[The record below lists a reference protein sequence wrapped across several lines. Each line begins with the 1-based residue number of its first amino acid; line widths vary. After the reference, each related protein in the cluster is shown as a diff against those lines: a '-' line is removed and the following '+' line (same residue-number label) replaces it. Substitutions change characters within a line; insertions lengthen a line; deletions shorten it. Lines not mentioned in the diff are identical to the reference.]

1 MGQGGLEPP
10 TPRLSSVCS
19 NQLSY
24 WPPTSALPKPPKE
37 VLGKPSPSQGRN
49 TPDTTTGE
57 GCADGADPRKGQAHH
72 APHANQWPQVMAGKY
87 CLSGHRRPNQTQ
99 PIRAR
104 PVKGRSRSILVI
116 VQAADSKGPKPLPHP
131 RSLKGGDPAAGS
143 PTATLLR
150 LHPSH

>member
-1 MGQGGLEPP
+1 
-10 TPRLSSVCS
+10 
-19 NQLSY
+19 
-24 WPPTSALPKPPKE
+24 
-37 VLGKPSPSQGRN
+37 LGKPSPSQGRN

-104 PVKGRSRSILVI
+104 PVKGRSRSIVSHCSGRQQQETEI
-116 VQAADSKGPKPLPHP
+116 STP
-131 RSLKGGDPAAGS
+131 
-143 PTATLLR
+143 PTILER
-150 LHPSH
+150 R